1 MVAYPT
7 SQWRRLCKAVHM
19 VSPNKQSVEVPSLD
33 PSWSE
38 YGCKDFWIA
47 IPEESDNKIMEI
59 SNIPEPISKRK
70 KKAYKPSTEEPTV
83 VHHSIKQCGNGHLV
97 ASSPPE

>member
-1 MVAYPT
+1 MLILT
-7 SQWRRLCKAVHM
+7 LS
-19 VSPNKQSVEVPSLD
+19 VSGTPGPDDS
-33 PSWSE
+33 
-38 YGCKDFWIA
+38 FWIA

-97 ASSPPE
+97 ASSPPELGGKAPAHRGGKI